1 MIRRR
6 SEDQEEG
13 GVTSGSWQDMAAL
26 CRSGTL
32 EDTGAWG
39 DQPSWARTQQETAQ
53 RTGALRRQKRE
64 ESQPRRGKAMEILEG
79 L

>member
-39 DQPSWARTQQETAQ
+39 DQPSWARTQQENSSENWGSEKTKE
-53 RTGALRRQKRE
+53 GRE
-64 ESQPRRGKAMEILEG
+64 ST
-79 L
+79 